1 MTDCVIRS
9 RVDNHIKIKAIRLF
23 DHMGLTLS
31 EAIRLFL
38 YQSIAEKRIPFEI
51 NIPSHDTREALEAVS
66 CREDL
71 EKTSFRQLAKDWD
84 NACAK

>member
-9 RVDNHIKIKAIRLF
+9 RIDNHVKTKAIQLF
-23 DHMGLTLS
+23 EHMGLTLS

-51 NIPSHDTREALEAVS
+51 NMPNRDTREALEAVS
-66 CREDL
+66 RREGL
-71 EKTSFRQLAKDWD
+71 EKTSIRQLAKDWD
-84 NACAK
+84 DACVK